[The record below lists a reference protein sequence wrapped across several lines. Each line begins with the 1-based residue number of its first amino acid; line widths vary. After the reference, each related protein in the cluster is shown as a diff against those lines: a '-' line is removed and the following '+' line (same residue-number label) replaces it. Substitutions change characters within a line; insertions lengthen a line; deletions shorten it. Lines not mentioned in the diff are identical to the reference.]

1 MSESLLVQLRKG
13 VLDMCVLAL
22 LARQDGYAYDIASRL
37 AEDIGMGE
45 GTIYPLMRRMQ
56 ADGLV
61 KTYLAEFEQR
71 AAAQILPAHPGRPRR
86 ARRAKDRMD
95 QLRGVGCPGAGR
107 QSNIISENR
116 RRRAMTRA
124 EFLSIL
130 HERLRGLPAPEIEEL
145 MDDYDSHFAEGLAAG
160 RSEAEIAAALGDPA
174 RLARELRAE
183 AGLRRWESA
192 RTPGNFYAAM
202 IGFLALIAV
211 DFMFLLPLLGALALA
226 ALAVG
231 LVMLGLCVAGLVLM
245 MKLFSF
251 HGLSLGYLTRI
262 LSGIGLLGLGVG
274 GGALLVMAVDYV
286 VRLLARFAR
295 LHYTLLQR
303 SEAT

>member
-1 MSESLLVQLRKG
+1 MNSI
-13 VLDMCVLAL
+13 
-22 LARQDGYAYDIASRL
+22 LARTAVV
-37 AEDIGMGE
+37 
-45 GTIYPLMRRMQ
+45 
-56 ADGLV
+56 GL
-61 KTYLAEFEQR
+61 
-71 AAAQILPAHPGRPRR
+71 
-86 ARRAKDRMD
+86 
-95 QLRGVGCPGAGR
+95 GVGVV
-107 QSNIISENR
+107 S
-116 RRRAMTRA
+116 
-124 EFLSIL
+124 LS
-130 HERLRGLPAPEIEEL
+130 
-145 MDDYDSHFAEGLAAG
+145 LAW
-160 RSEAEIAAALGDPA
+160 ALGDPA

-192 RTPGNFYAAM
+192 RTPANFYAAM
-202 IGFLALIAV
+202 ISFMALIAV

-303 SEAT
+303 GEAA